1 MCCHIFLEKYRKGRS
16 NPKIH
21 LFWKGRS
28 SLRCSECAFWKW
40 HASGCGIWRDDK
52 DQKLEMRWDLLDTW
66 SWERRQFPTSSHG
79 GESQDD
85 LRKLRFQELT
95 WRKISG
101 HFSSI
106 PSVHTCDAKV
116 LMELGAWSCSW
127 ALCNPVVLLLRE
139 GMWRKPQASAQEGPQ
154 NIFIFAECGNYQHPV
169 LCSLCILCRLCWSQ
183 CLMCCVYEICNMYAG
198 CSVHSAVLNSVGSV
212 PAERWTGVEAA
223 LLPVA
228 SLLLLL
234 LLLPNA
240 SCTTALPGHRHR
252 YTLQPSSH
260 VLSNSLLIELDF
272 LSSPYFFEQ
281 RHHHIHH
288 PDND

>member
-1 MCCHIFLEKYRKGRS
+1 M
-16 NPKIH
+16 
-21 LFWKGRS
+21 
-28 SLRCSECAFWKW
+28 
-40 HASGCGIWRDDK
+40 
-52 DQKLEMRWDLLDTW
+52 
-66 SWERRQFPTSSHG
+66 
-79 GESQDD
+79 
-85 LRKLRFQELT
+85 
-95 WRKISG
+95 
-101 HFSSI
+101 
-106 PSVHTCDAKV
+106 
-116 LMELGAWSCSW
+116 
-127 ALCNPVVLLLRE
+127 
-139 GMWRKPQASAQEGPQ
+139 
-154 NIFIFAECGNYQHPV
+154 
-169 LCSLCILCRLCWSQ
+169 CSLCILCRLCWSQ

-272 LSSPYFFEQ
+272 LSSPYIFWAKTPS
-281 RHHHIHH
+281 H
-288 PDND
+288 PSSRQWLDAPDLFWKSFQQLWLHVISYDLASDSVTTLEFGHLEWLMKKYLWRMAFITLVCVGM